1 MAKKPGGLGR
11 QYYEI
16 FDDNAFTSSSQNNVA
31 QMLRISEIEPRADQ
45 PRKDFNREALESLA
59 DSIASLGVLQPIVV
73 RENIQFPGTYE
84 IIAGERRWRA
94 AKMAGLSEIP
104 AVVLDSD
111 ELRTAQVALIENLQR
126 ENLNAIE
133 EAMAYAALIEK
144 FSLTQDQIAKQVG
157 KSRSAIANT
166 LRLLDLPESIA
177 EMVKEGTLSAGHA
190 RTLLPLEDAE
200 EMETVAD
207 RIIAKSLS
215 VRDAEALVKRILEHS
230 ADADQVEIDSER
242 GLEKLTKIHMKELE
256 NRARATLSRR
266 VRITN
271 TGKKKTV
278 ELTFEDN
285 EDLEALLKIL
295 CGQDFFTNEA
305 F

>member
-16 FDDNAFTSSSQNNVA
+16 FDDNAFTSSQNNVA
-31 QMLRISEIEPRADQ
+31 QLLRVSEIEPRADQ

-59 DSIASLGVLQPIVV
+59 DSISNLGVLQPIVV
-73 RENIQFPGTYE
+73 RENINYPGSYE

-111 ELRTAQVALIENLQR
+111 DLKTAQVALIENLQR

-190 RTLLPLEDAE
+190 RALLPLENAE
-200 EMETVAD
+200 DMETVAD
-207 RIIAKSLS
+207 RIIVRSLS
-215 VRDAEALVKRILEHS
+215 VRDAEALVKRLLEHS
-230 ADADQVEIDSER
+230 DEPDQVEIDSEK
-242 GLEKLTKIHMKELE
+242 GLEKLTRIHMKELE

-266 VRITN
+266 VRIIN

-278 ELTFEDN
+278 ELTFENN
-285 EDLEALLKIL
+285 EDLEALLKAL
-295 CGQDFFTNEA
+295 CGQDFFNDES

>member
-16 FDDNAFTSSSQNNVA
+16 FDDNAFTSSQNNVA
-31 QMLRISEIEPRADQ
+31 QMLRIAEIEPRADQ

-59 DSIASLGVLQPIVV
+59 DSISNLGVLQPIVV
-73 RENIQFPGTYE
+73 RENIKFPGTYE

-111 ELRTAQVALIENLQR
+111 ELKTAQVALIENLQR

-133 EAMAYAALIEK
+133 EAMAYAALIER

-207 RIIAKSLS
+207 RIIARSLS

-230 ADADQVEIDSER
+230 DDADQVEIDSEK

-285 EDLEALLKIL
+285 EDLESLLKIL
-295 CGQDFFTNEA
+295 CGSDFFANEQ

>member
-16 FDDNAFTSSSQNNVA
+16 FDDNAFTSSNNNVA
-31 QMLRISEIEPRADQ
+31 QLLRVSEIEPRADQ

-59 DSIASLGVLQPIVV
+59 DSISNLGVLQPIVV
-73 RENIQFPGTYE
+73 RENINYPGSYE

-111 ELRTAQVALIENLQR
+111 DLKTAQVALIENLQR

-190 RTLLPLEDAE
+190 R
-200 EMETVAD
+200 
-207 RIIAKSLS
+207 
-215 VRDAEALVKRILEHS
+215 
-230 ADADQVEIDSER
+230 
-242 GLEKLTKIHMKELE
+242 
-256 NRARATLSRR
+256 
-266 VRITN
+266 
-271 TGKKKTV
+271 
-278 ELTFEDN
+278 
-285 EDLEALLKIL
+285 ALLQKAPK
-295 CGQDFFTNEA
+295 NVA
-305 F
+305 